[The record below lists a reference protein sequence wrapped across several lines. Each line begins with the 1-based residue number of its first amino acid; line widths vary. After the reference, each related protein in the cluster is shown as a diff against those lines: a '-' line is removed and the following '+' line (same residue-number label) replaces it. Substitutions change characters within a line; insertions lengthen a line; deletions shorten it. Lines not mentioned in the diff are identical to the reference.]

1 MFKIAKKPIFTHLVK
16 IHRNSLLG
24 ITSNVLNGYH
34 LNSEA
39 FILVLQSRADHLM
52 SELSNSSVNP
62 RLLWRNL
69 NNILHSN
76 TSHNYS
82 PDECRQMSSQFG
94 TFFKE
99 KIDRIRASISSTL
112 SQADPPPSG
121 PRLHNGPVMSTF
133 SPVTSDEVWRLISSL
148 PNKSSPLDT
157 VPTSVI
163 KRFPFIFSPLIAK
176 LANLSF
182 NDCIFPTAH
191 KIAQVLPLLKK
202 PDLDPLNPANY
213 RPISNLTTF
222 SKIIERLVLH
232 RIRPHL
238 LSNKNYS
245 CYQSAYRSGHST
257 ETALLHTIDGITSA
271 GKNGCT
277 MLVTLDLSAAFDTVD
292 HGILL
297 RRLDDEFAIRDS
309 ALSWLES
316 YLSDRKQFIK
326 LGESSTN
333 LFSLDVGV
341 PQGSVL
347 GPILFTTYTSPIGDL
362 ISNFGYSYHLYADDT
377 SIHVPISFT
386 NTMADLQKADEC
398 IQKIQQWHLLNQL
411 QLNPSKFEAM
421 LLGTRQSLHKLG
433 LTSVSLAD
441 TSIQL
446 TGHIKLLGVTLDS
459 NLSLDKHVS
468 TVARSCNYQLWSL
481 RHIRHLLTVD
491 VTAALCR
498 CLILSRLDY
507 CNSLLHQLSSASLQK
522 LQRIQH
528 KAARLVIGGDVE
540 PTDAMTSL
548 HWLPVPERIKFK
560 VALLAHKALMT
571 GMPSYI
577 ASTLSPHSHVRSLRS
592 ESSNFLNIPIPRN
605 KFEAKSFKFSAPRTW
620 NGLPPQLRASDSFSL
635 FKANLKTHLFP
646 QQRRTKR
653 PWRLRLWRSI
663 NKYIIIIII
672 IFTHLVKIHRNSLL
686 GITSNVLNGYHLN
699 SEAFILYKCQLYF
712 NWLIFNYIYY
722 ILLTYFWFL
731 FLIYDCQS
739 LQQLSILM
747 FEYL

>member
-1 MFKIAKKPIFTHLVK
+1 
-16 IHRNSLLG
+16 
-24 ITSNVLNGYH
+24 
-34 LNSEA
+34 
-39 FILVLQSRADHLM
+39 M
-52 SELSNSSVNP
+52 SEFSNSSVNP

-76 TSHNYS
+76 TSHNYY
-82 PDECRQMSSQFG
+82 PDECRQMSYQFE

-99 KIDRIRASISSTL
+99 KIDKIRASISSTR

-148 PNKSSPLDT
+148 PNKSSPLDI

-176 LANLSF
+176 LANLSI

-213 RPISNLTTF
+213 RPISNLNTF

-232 RIRPHL
+232 RIRPPL
-238 LSNKNYS
+238 LSKKNYS
-245 CYQSAYRSGHST
+245 SHKSAYRSGHST

-271 GKNGCT
+271 SKKGCT

-297 RRLDDEFAIRDS
+297 RRLDDEFTIRDS

-326 LGESSTN
+326 LGESSTD

-347 GPILFTTYTSPIGDL
+347 GPILFTTYTSPVGDL

-377 SIHVPISFT
+377 SIHVPVSFT
-386 NTMADLQKADEC
+386 NTIADLQKADEC
-398 IQKIQQWHLLNQL
+398 IREIQQWHLLNQL

-421 LLGTRQSLHKLG
+421 LLGTRQSLHKFG
-433 LTSVSLAD
+433 LTFVSLAD

-446 TGHIKLLGVTLDS
+446 TGHIKLLGATLDS

-481 RHIRHLLTVD
+481 RHIRHLLRVD
-491 VTAALCR
+491 VTTALCR

-507 CNSLLHQLSSASLQK
+507 CNSLLHQLSSAISGEK
-522 LQRIQH
+522 QRIQH
-528 KAARLVIGGDVE
+528 KAARLMIGGNVE
-540 PTDAMTSL
+540 PTDAVTSL

-560 VALLAHKALMT
+560 VALLAHKALAT

-605 KFEAKSFKFSAPRTW
+605 KFEAKSFTNSPPPLGHGDMEW
-620 NGLPPQLRASDSFSL
+620 PSPQLRASDLSSQPL
-635 FKANLKTHLFP
+635 QGEHFP
-646 QQRRTKR
+646 SAAKDEVPLT
-653 PWRLRLWRSI
+653 LMLM
-663 NKYIIIIII
+663 
-672 IFTHLVKIHRNSLL
+672 
-686 GITSNVLNGYHLN
+686 
-699 SEAFILYKCQLYF
+699 ALYK
-712 NWLIFNYIYY
+712 
-722 ILLTYFWFL
+722 
-731 FLIYDCQS
+731 
-739 LQQLSILM
+739 
-747 FEYL
+747 